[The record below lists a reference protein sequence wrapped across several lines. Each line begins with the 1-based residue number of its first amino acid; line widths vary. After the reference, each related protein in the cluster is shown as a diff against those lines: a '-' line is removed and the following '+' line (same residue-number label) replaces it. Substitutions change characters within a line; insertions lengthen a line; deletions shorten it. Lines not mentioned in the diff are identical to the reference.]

1 MAKGKVMMIHLI
13 VGMIKKISLYKM
25 SYFSEPNN
33 GSKKKLNQICL
44 IMHTKKKKKKKMI

>member
-1 MAKGKVMMIHLI
+1 MAERKVMMIHLI

-33 GSKKKLNQICL
+33 GSKKKC
-44 IMHTKKKKKKKMI
+44 KKKKKRFKKRSRC